1 MYLPGS
7 FVQDMV
13 EATHRHVLAAKG
25 TQLLINTFVTATKNI
40 NLEVGDRLFA
50 NSHIFEM
57 TISGTN
63 YVILSIK

>member
-1 MYLPGS
+1 
-7 FVQDMV
+7 MV

-25 TQLLINTFVTATKNI
+25 IQLLINTFATATKNKEF
-40 NLEVGDRLFA
+40 EVGDCLFA

-57 TISGTN
+57 TMSGTN

>member
-25 TQLLINTFVTATKNI
+25 IQLLINTFATATKNKEF
-40 NLEVGDRLFA
+40 EVRDRLFA
-50 NSHIFEM
+50 NSHIF
-57 TISGTN
+57 
-63 YVILSIK
+63 